1 MAGHQAAAGILKATL
16 GSRSARLTEQDY
28 INLIEQGF
36 DCPEAL
42 LDARDK
48 SLEAILVRQGA
59 VDAVLAWQADSKPKQ
74 HLGETAPESSR
85 VLTAVLESM
94 DERLHTIE
102 LGVKL
107 NTYQTKV
114 RLRYSASKAS
124 NESRPDNKEFKVA
137 LIRAYQP
144 QQELKT
150 TLFCMVTGV
159 ELPKENIVGAHI
171 ASHSKRTDMKCL
183 LLIKNIDD
191 VRNGMLWSQPIETA
205 YEDSRICFAFDP
217 ADGEYRL
224 HVLDSALLGLSLA
237 DPFPHHSK
245 PKAPLHA
252 NKFQAISWQDIDG
265 KCIQFDT
272 SCTRPFK
279 RAFTLHAYL
288 AWDFQL
294 DRQCLPDSFDARGIL
309 TSQWSCDEVSGEVMR
324 WLASTIPNALG
335 TVPEVDNE
343 VYLEADDA
351 SGVSS

>member
-1 MAGHQAAAGILKATL
+1 VYAGK
-16 GSRSARLTEQDY
+16 
-28 INLIEQGF
+28 
-36 DCPEAL
+36 
-42 LDARDK
+42 
-48 SLEAILVRQGA
+48 
-59 VDAVLAWQADSKPKQ
+59 
-74 HLGETAPESSR
+74 TAPESSR
-85 VLTAVLESM
+85 VLTTVLERM

-107 NTYQTKV
+107 STHQTKV
-114 RLRYSASKAS
+114 RLRYSASRAS
-124 NESRPDNKEFKVA
+124 NESRPDNQEFKLA

-144 QQELKT
+144 QQELKA

-171 ASHSKRTDMKCL
+171 ASHSKRTDMECL

-224 HVLDSALLGLSLA
+224 HVLDSALLGSSLA
-237 DPFPHHSK
+237 DPFPHHRK
-245 PKAPLHA
+245 AKAPLHA
-252 NKFQAISWQDIDG
+252 NKFQAISWQDVDG
-265 KCIQFDT
+265 KCIQFGT

-309 TSQWSCDEVSGEVMR
+309 TSQWSCAEVSGEVSD
-324 WLASTIPNALG
+324 WL
-335 TVPEVDNE
+335 
-343 VYLEADDA
+343 
-351 SGVSS
+351 

>member
-1 MAGHQAAAGILKATL
+1 MANRTTGV
-16 GSRSARLTEQDY
+16 D
-28 INLIEQGF
+28 
-36 DCPEAL
+36 
-42 LDARDK
+42 
-48 SLEAILVRQGA
+48 EAIKFIWDQP
-59 VDAVLAWQADSKPKQ
+59 DTVLQSSEKQ
-74 HLGETAPESSR
+74 RLSAALAKETDVVARRYFLAPLPEQCVGTLKELLAPTGETGPESSW
-85 VLTAVLESM
+85 VLTAVLESL
-94 DERLHTIE
+94 DARLHTIE

-107 NTYQTKV
+107 STYQTKV

-124 NESRPDNKEFKVA
+124 NESRPDNKEFKLA

-150 TLFCMVTGV
+150 SLFCMVTGV
-159 ELPKENIVGAHI
+159 EVPKENIVGAHI
-171 ASHSKRTDMKCL
+171 ASHSKRTDMECL

-191 VRNGMLWSQPIETA
+191 VQNGMLWSQPIENA
-205 YEDSRICFAFDP
+205 YEDSRICFAFHP

-237 DPFPHHSK
+237 EPFPHHSK
-245 PKAPLHA
+245 SKAPLHA
-252 NKFQAISWQDIDG
+252 NKFQAISWQDVDG
-265 KCIQFDT
+265 KCIQFGT

-288 AWDFQL
+288 AWDLQT

-309 TSQWSCDEVSGEVMR
+309 TSQWSCDEVSEEVMQ

-335 TVPEVDNE
+335 TVAEVDNE
-343 VYLEADDA
+343 VDLEEDDP